1 MMKTD
6 IIIIGSGPGGYR
18 TAGYALQQGKQVVII
33 EKAEAGGTCLN
44 SGCIPTKCLA
54 HDAEA
59 NASDFPAAAERKRN
73 VMNQLRQ
80 GIEQLLSAPGITLVR
95 GEATF
100 KDARTVTVDGTD
112 YEADDIII
120 ATGSSSKMPPVEGID
135 NPRVITSTEALN
147 FQTLPA
153 EIVIIGAGVI
163 GMEFAS
169 ILSRFGAKVSVIEY
183 LKECL
188 PVIDKDIAKR
198 VRKQIEKLQGVTF
211 YMDSAVK
218 AINDNEVVFV
228 SNKNGKETRLEC
240 PACPVL
246 IATGRKPNIEGL
258 NLEAAGVEYSP
269 KGITVNDNMLTSVPH
284 IYAIG
289 DVTGRQM
296 LAHAATFMG
305 FRAVNAIVG
314 KADKIRF
321 DIMPSAIFTYPEAA
335 AVGLTEDQCKQ
346 QGIECRALKGYYRAN
361 GKALA
366 IDEPEGMVKLIAGAD
381 GKILGCTSYGAHSA
395 DIVQEVTAYMNC
407 NATVADIAY
416 SVHIHPTLSEILQDA
431 CVGGH

>member
-1 MMKTD
+1 MKTD

-18 TAGYALQQGKQVVII
+18 AAGYALQQGKQVVII

-100 KDARTVTVDGTD
+100 KDARTVTVDGID

-269 KGITVNDNMLTSVPH
+269 KGITVNDNMLTSAPH

-381 GKILGCTSYGAHSA
+381 GRILGCTSYGAHSA

-407 NATVADIAY
+407 NATVADIAD

>member
-1 MMKTD
+1 MKTD

-18 TAGYALQQGKQVVII
+18 TASYALQQGKQVVII

-366 IDEPEGMVKLIAGAD
+366 IDEPEGMVKLVAGAD

>member
-1 MMKTD
+1 MKTD

-18 TAGYALQQGKQVVII
+18 TASYALQQGKQVVII

-100 KDARTVTVDGTD
+100 KDARTVTVDGID

-211 YMDSAVK
+211 YMDSVVK

-240 PACPVL
+240 PGCPVL

-366 IDEPEGMVKLIAGAD
+366 IDEPEGMVKLVAGAD

>member
-1 MMKTD
+1 MKTD

-54 HDAEA
+54 HDADA

-100 KDARTVTVDGTD
+100 KDARTVTVDGID

-135 NPRVITSTEALN
+135 NPRVITSTEALD

-198 VRKQIEKLQGVTF
+198 VRKQMEKLQGVTF

-228 SNKNGKETRLEC
+228 SNKNGNETRLEC
-240 PACPVL
+240 PGCPVL

-314 KADKIRF
+314 KADRIRF

-366 IDEPEGMVKLIAGAD
+366 IDEPEGMVKLVAGAD
-381 GKILGCTSYGAHSA
+381 GRILGCTSYGAHSA

-407 NATVADIAY
+407 NATVADIAD

>member
-1 MMKTD
+1 MKTD

-240 PACPVL
+240 PGCPVL

-314 KADKIRF
+314 KADRIRF

-335 AVGLTEDQCKQ
+335 AVGLTEDQCKE

-366 IDEPEGMVKLIAGAD
+366 IDEPEGMVKLVAGAD
-381 GKILGCTSYGAHSA
+381 GRILGCTSYGAHSA

>member
-1 MMKTD
+1 MKTD

-18 TAGYALQQGKQVVII
+18 AAGYALQQGKQVVII

-80 GIEQLLSAPGITLVR
+80 GIEQLLSAHGITLVR

-100 KDARTVTVDGTD
+100 KDARTVTVDGID

-240 PACPVL
+240 PGCPVL

-381 GKILGCTSYGAHSA
+381 GRILGCTSYGAHSA

-407 NATVADIAY
+407 NATVADIAD

>member
-1 MMKTD
+1 MKTD

-18 TAGYALQQGKQVVII
+18 TASYALQQGKQVVII

-80 GIEQLLSAPGITLVR
+80 GIEQLLAAPGITLVR

-120 ATGSSSKMPPVEGID
+120 ATGSSSKMPPVEGVD

-169 ILSRFGAKVSVIEY
+169 ILSRFGAKISVIEY

-269 KGITVNDNMLTSVPH
+269 KGITVNDNMLTSAPH

-381 GKILGCTSYGAHSA
+381 GRILGCTSYGAHSA

-407 NATVADIAY
+407 NATVADIAD

>member
-1 MMKTD
+1 MKTD

-100 KDARTVTVDGTD
+100 KDARTVTVDGID

-240 PACPVL
+240 PGCPVL

-314 KADKIRF
+314 KADRIRF

-335 AVGLTEDQCKQ
+335 AVGLTEDQCKE

-366 IDEPEGMVKLIAGAD
+366 IDEPEGMVKLVAGAD
-381 GKILGCTSYGAHSA
+381 GRILGCTSYGAHSA

-407 NATVADIAY
+407 NATVADIAD

>member
-1 MMKTD
+1 MKTD

-18 TAGYALQQGKQVVII
+18 TASYALQQGKLVVII

-54 HDAEA
+54 HDAEV

-73 VMNQLRQ
+73 VMDQLRQ
-80 GIEQLLSAPGITLVR
+80 GIEQLLAAPGITFVR
-95 GEATF
+95 GEAAF
-100 KDARTVTVDGTD
+100 KDARTVIVNGEE

-135 NPRVITSTEALN
+135 NSRVITSTEALD
-147 FQTLPA
+147 FQSLPA

-169 ILSRFGAKVSVIEY
+169 ILSRFGAKVTVIEY

-218 AINDNEVVFV
+218 AITDNEVVFT

-240 PACPVL
+240 PGCPVL
-246 IATGRKPNIEGL
+246 VATGRKPNIEGL

-284 IYAIG
+284 VYAIG

-346 QGIECRALKGYYRAN
+346 QGIECRSLKGYYRAN

-366 IDEPEGMVKLIAGAD
+366 IEEPEGMVKLVAGAD

-407 NATVADIAY
+407 NATVADIAD

>member
-1 MMKTD
+1 MKTD

-100 KDARTVTVDGTD
+100 KDARTVTVDGID

-346 QGIECRALKGYYRAN
+346 QGIECSALKGYYRAN

-381 GKILGCTSYGAHSA
+381 GRILGCTSYGAHSA

-407 NATVADIAY
+407 NATVADIAD

>member
-1 MMKTD
+1 MKTD

-18 TAGYALQQGKQVVII
+18 TASYALQQGKQVVII

-100 KDARTVTVDGTD
+100 KDARTVTVDGID

-240 PACPVL
+240 PGCPVL

-314 KADKIRF
+314 KADRIRF

-366 IDEPEGMVKLIAGAD
+366 IDEPEGMVKLVAGAD
-381 GKILGCTSYGAHSA
+381 GRILGCTSYGAHSA

-407 NATVADIAY
+407 NATVADIAD

>member
-1 MMKTD
+1 MKTD

-18 TAGYALQQGKQVVII
+18 TASYALQQGKQVVII

-100 KDARTVTVDGTD
+100 KDARTVTVDGID

-211 YMDSAVK
+211 YMDSSVK

-314 KADKIRF
+314 KADRIRF

-366 IDEPEGMVKLIAGAD
+366 IDEPEGMVKLVAGAD
-381 GKILGCTSYGAHSA
+381 GRILGCTSYGAHSA

>member
-18 TAGYALQQGKQVVII
+18 AAGYALQQGKQVVII

-100 KDARTVTVDGTD
+100 KDARTVTVDGID

-240 PACPVL
+240 PGCPVL

-284 IYAIG
+284 IYAVG

-366 IDEPEGMVKLIAGAD
+366 IDEPEGMVKLVAGAD

-407 NATVADIAY
+407 NATVADIAD

>member
-1 MMKTD
+1 MKTD

-18 TAGYALQQGKQVVII
+18 TASYALQQGKQVVII
-33 EKAEAGGTCLN
+33 ERAEAGGTCLN

-100 KDARTVTVDGTD
+100 KDARTVTVDGID

-240 PACPVL
+240 PGCPVL

-381 GKILGCTSYGAHSA
+381 GRILGCTSYGAHSA

-407 NATVADIAY
+407 NATVADIAD

>member
-1 MMKTD
+1 MKTD

-18 TAGYALQQGKQVVII
+18 TASYALQQGKQVVII

-100 KDARTVTVDGTD
+100 KDARTVTVDGID

-346 QGIECRALKGYYRAN
+346 QGIECSALKGYYRAN

-366 IDEPEGMVKLIAGAD
+366 IDEPEGMVKLIAGAN
-381 GKILGCTSYGAHSA
+381 GRILGCTSYGAHSA

>member
-1 MMKTD
+1 MKTD

-18 TAGYALQQGKQVVII
+18 TASYALQQGKQVVII

-80 GIEQLLSAPGITLVR
+80 GIEQLLSVPGITLVR

-100 KDARTVTVDGTD
+100 KDARTVTVDGID

-240 PACPVL
+240 PGCPVL

-284 IYAIG
+284 IYAVG

-335 AVGLTEDQCKQ
+335 AVGLTEDQCKE

-366 IDEPEGMVKLIAGAD
+366 IDEPEGMVKLVAGAD

>member
-1 MMKTD
+1 MKTD

-18 TAGYALQQGKQVVII
+18 AASYALQQGKQVVII

-198 VRKQIEKLQGVTF
+198 VRKQMEKLQGVTF

-218 AINDNEVVFV
+218 AINENEVVFV

-240 PACPVL
+240 PGCPVL

-381 GKILGCTSYGAHSA
+381 GRILGCTSYGAHSA

-407 NATVADIAY
+407 NATVADIAD

>member
-1 MMKTD
+1 MKTD

-100 KDARTVTVDGTD
+100 KDARTVTVDGID

-169 ILSRFGAKVSVIEY
+169 IFSRFGAKVSVIEY

-240 PACPVL
+240 PGCPVL

-335 AVGLTEDQCKQ
+335 AVGLTEDQCKE

-366 IDEPEGMVKLIAGAD
+366 IDEPEGMVKLVAGAD
-381 GKILGCTSYGAHSA
+381 GRILGCTSYGAHSA

>member
-1 MMKTD
+1 MKTD

-18 TAGYALQQGKQVVII
+18 TASYALQQGKQVVII

-73 VMNQLRQ
+73 VMDQLRQ

-100 KDARTVTVDGTD
+100 KDARTVTVDGID

-240 PACPVL
+240 PGCPVL
-246 IATGRKPNIEGL
+246 IATGRKPNIDGL

-366 IDEPEGMVKLIAGAD
+366 IDEPEGMVKLVAGAD
-381 GKILGCTSYGAHSA
+381 GRILGCTSYGAHSA

>member
-1 MMKTD
+1 MKTD

-100 KDARTVTVDGTD
+100 KDARTVTVDGID

-240 PACPVL
+240 PGCPVL

-314 KADKIRF
+314 KADRIRF

-366 IDEPEGMVKLIAGAD
+366 IDEPEGMVKLVAGAD

-431 CVGGH
+431 CVAGL

>member
-1 MMKTD
+1 MKTD

-18 TAGYALQQGKQVVII
+18 TASYALQQGKQVVII

-59 NASDFPAAAERKRN
+59 NASDFPAAAARKRN
-73 VMNQLRQ
+73 VMDQLRQ

-100 KDARTVTVDGTD
+100 KDARTVTVDGID

-240 PACPVL
+240 PGCPVL

-314 KADKIRF
+314 KADRIRF

-366 IDEPEGMVKLIAGAD
+366 IDEPEGMVKLVAGAD
-381 GKILGCTSYGAHSA
+381 GRILGCTSYGAHSA

>member
-1 MMKTD
+1 MKTD

-33 EKAEAGGTCLN
+33 ERAEAGGTCLN

-100 KDARTVTVDGTD
+100 KDARTVTVDGID

-169 ILSRFGAKVSVIEY
+169 IFSRFGAKVSVIEY

-240 PACPVL
+240 PGCPVL

-314 KADKIRF
+314 KADRIRF

-366 IDEPEGMVKLIAGAD
+366 IDEPEGMVKLVAGAD

>member
-1 MMKTD
+1 MKTD

-100 KDARTVTVDGTD
+100 KDARTVTVDGID

-198 VRKQIEKLQGVTF
+198 VRKQMEKLQGVTF

-228 SNKNGKETRLEC
+228 SNKNDKETRLEC
-240 PACPVL
+240 PGCPVL
-246 IATGRKPNIEGL
+246 IATGRKPNIDGL

-335 AVGLTEDQCKQ
+335 AVGLTEDQCKE

>member
-1 MMKTD
+1 MKTD

-18 TAGYALQQGKQVVII
+18 TASYALQQGKQVVII

-100 KDARTVTVDGTD
+100 KDARTVTVDGID

-269 KGITVNDNMLTSVPH
+269 KGIAVNDNMLTSVPH

-407 NATVADIAY
+407 NATVVDIAD

>member
-1 MMKTD
+1 MKTD

-18 TAGYALQQGKQVVII
+18 TASYALQQGKQVVII

-80 GIEQLLSAPGITLVR
+80 GIEQLLAAPGITLVR

-240 PACPVL
+240 PGCPVL

-381 GKILGCTSYGAHSA
+381 GRILGCTSYGAHSA

>member
-1 MMKTD
+1 MKTD

-100 KDARTVTVDGTD
+100 KDARTVTVDGID

-240 PACPVL
+240 PGCPVL
-246 IATGRKPNIEGL
+246 IATGRKPNIDGL

-431 CVGGH
+431 CVAGL

>member
-1 MMKTD
+1 MKTD

-18 TAGYALQQGKQVVII
+18 TASYALQQGKQVVII

-100 KDARTVTVDGTD
+100 KDARTVTVDGID

-246 IATGRKPNIEGL
+246 IATGRKPNIDGL

-335 AVGLTEDQCKQ
+335 AVGLTEDQCKE

-366 IDEPEGMVKLIAGAD
+366 IDEPEGMVKLVAGAD

>member
-1 MMKTD
+1 MKTD

-18 TAGYALQQGKQVVII
+18 TASYALQQGKQVVII

-44 SGCIPTKCLA
+44 SGCSPTKCLA

-100 KDARTVTVDGTD
+100 KDARTVTVDGID

-240 PACPVL
+240 PGCPVL

-314 KADKIRF
+314 KADRIRF

>member
-1 MMKTD
+1 MKTD

-18 TAGYALQQGKQVVII
+18 TASYALQQGKQVVII

-100 KDARTVTVDGTD
+100 KDARTVTVDGID

-228 SNKNGKETRLEC
+228 SNKNGRETRLEC
-240 PACPVL
+240 PGCPVL

-366 IDEPEGMVKLIAGAD
+366 IDEPEGMVKLVAGAD

-431 CVGGH
+431 CVAGL

>member
-1 MMKTD
+1 MKTD

-18 TAGYALQQGKQVVII
+18 AAGYALQQGKQVVII

-100 KDARTVTVDGTD
+100 KDARTVTVDGID

-240 PACPVL
+240 PGCPVL

-366 IDEPEGMVKLIAGAD
+366 IDEPEGMVKLVAGAD
-381 GKILGCTSYGAHSA
+381 GRILGCTSYGAHSA
-395 DIVQEVTAYMNC
+395 DIVQVVTAYMNC
-407 NATVADIAY
+407 NATVADIAD

>member
-1 MMKTD
+1 MKTD

-100 KDARTVTVDGTD
+100 KDARTVTVDGID

-240 PACPVL
+240 PGCPVL

-366 IDEPEGMVKLIAGAD
+366 IDEPEGMVKLVAGAD
-381 GKILGCTSYGAHSA
+381 GRILGCTSYGAHSA

>member
-1 MMKTD
+1 MKTD

-18 TAGYALQQGKQVVII
+18 TASYALQQGKQVVII

-54 HDAEA
+54 HDAEV

-73 VMNQLRQ
+73 VMDQLRQ
-80 GIEQLLSAPGITLVR
+80 GIEQLLAAPGITFVR
-95 GEATF
+95 GEAAF
-100 KDARTVTVDGTD
+100 KDARTVIVNGEE

-135 NPRVITSTEALN
+135 NSRVITSTEALD
-147 FQTLPA
+147 FQSLPS

-169 ILSRFGAKVSVIEY
+169 ILSRFGAKVTVIEY

-218 AINDNEVVFV
+218 AITDNEVVFT

-240 PACPVL
+240 PGCPVL
-246 IATGRKPNIEGL
+246 VATGRKPNIEGL

-284 IYAIG
+284 VYAIG

-346 QGIECRALKGYYRAN
+346 QGIECRSLKGYYRAN

-366 IDEPEGMVKLIAGAD
+366 IEEPEGMVKLVAGAD

-407 NATVADIAY
+407 NATVADIAD

>member
-1 MMKTD
+1 MKTD

-18 TAGYALQQGKQVVII
+18 TASYALQQGKQVVII

-100 KDARTVTVDGTD
+100 KDARTVTVDGID

-240 PACPVL
+240 PGCPVL

-314 KADKIRF
+314 KADRIRF

-381 GKILGCTSYGAHSA
+381 GRILGCTSYGAHSA

>member
-1 MMKTD
+1 MKTD

-100 KDARTVTVDGTD
+100 KDARTVTVDGID

-188 PVIDKDIAKR
+188 PIIDKDIAKR

-240 PACPVL
+240 PGCPVL

>member
-1 MMKTD
+1 MKTD

-18 TAGYALQQGKQVVII
+18 TASYALQQGKQVVII

-73 VMNQLRQ
+73 VMDQLRQ

-240 PACPVL
+240 PGYPVL

-366 IDEPEGMVKLIAGAD
+366 IDETEGMVKLVAGAD

-407 NATVADIAY
+407 NATVADIAD

>member
-1 MMKTD
+1 MKTD

-100 KDARTVTVDGTD
+100 KDARTVTVDGID

-240 PACPVL
+240 PGCPVL

-314 KADKIRF
+314 KADRIRF

-381 GKILGCTSYGAHSA
+381 GRILGCTSYGAHSA

-407 NATVADIAY
+407 NATVADIA
-416 SVHIHPTLSEILQDA
+416 
-431 CVGGH
+431 

>member
-1 MMKTD
+1 MKTD

-18 TAGYALQQGKQVVII
+18 TASYALQQGKQVVII

-407 NATVADIAY
+407 NATVADIAD

>member
-18 TAGYALQQGKQVVII
+18 AASYALQQGKQVVII

-73 VMNQLRQ
+73 VRNQLRQ

-188 PVIDKDIAKR
+188 PIIDKDIAKR

-381 GKILGCTSYGAHSA
+381 GRILGCTSYGAHSA

>member
-1 MMKTD
+1 MKTD

-18 TAGYALQQGKQVVII
+18 TASYALQQGKQVVII

-73 VMNQLRQ
+73 VMDQLRQ

-169 ILSRFGAKVSVIEY
+169 IFSRFGAKVSVIEY

-218 AINDNEVVFV
+218 AITDNEVVFT
-228 SNKNGKETRLEC
+228 SNKNGKEIRLEC
-240 PACPVL
+240 PGCPVL
-246 IATGRKPNIEGL
+246 VATGRKPNIEGL

-284 IYAIG
+284 VYAIG

-346 QGIECRALKGYYRAN
+346 QGIECRSLKGYYRAN

-366 IDEPEGMVKLIAGAD
+366 IDEPEGMVKLVAGAD

-407 NATVADIAY
+407 NATVADLAD

>member
-1 MMKTD
+1 MKTD

-100 KDARTVTVDGTD
+100 KDARTVTVDGID

-169 ILSRFGAKVSVIEY
+169 IFSRFGAKVSVIEY

-240 PACPVL
+240 PGCPVL

-314 KADKIRF
+314 KADRIRF

-366 IDEPEGMVKLIAGAD
+366 IDEPEGMVKLVAGAD